1 MKKKILVVT
10 ERRADYS
17 KFRPILKEI
26 SKSKKLEYVLIVTG
40 SHLLKEYGMT
50 INNIKKDGF
59 KISSK
64 FYMYEKNRIDSGV
77 GMLKSLGNCIIKLS
91 TILEKEKPDIIL
103 AGFDI
108 GANLAAAIAGAHM
121 NIIVAHVEGGDV
133 TGTIDE
139 SIRHAITKFSHIH
152 FTSNK
157 EASKRI
163 IKMGE
168 KPKYVFTVGSPV
180 IDSIITTTHIPDKK
194 LSQKFRLNFSKPF
207 VLILQHTVT
216 SETNKIDKHIKNT
229 LSAIKE
235 ENIQAIIIYGNAD
248 AGSQKISRIIKN
260 SKINQVVTI
269 NFDDYINL
277 LKRSLA
283 LVGNSSSGIIETP
296 FLHIPTIN
304 IGTRQQGRLK
314 AKNILDVKYDKNE
327 IKKAL
332 KKLQFD
338 KKFLKK
344 VENCKSLHGNGNA
357 SKKIIKILEDID
369 LTSIPTQKMITY

>member
-1 MKKKILVVT
+1 M
-10 ERRADYS
+10 
-17 KFRPILKEI
+17 
-26 SKSKKLEYVLIVTG
+26 
-40 SHLLKEYGMT
+40 
-50 INNIKKDGF
+50 
-59 KISSK
+59 
-64 FYMYEKNRIDSGV
+64 
-77 GMLKSLGNCIIKLS
+77 
-91 TILEKEKPDIIL
+91 
-103 AGFDI
+103 
-108 GANLAAAIAGAHM
+108 
-121 NIIVAHVEGGDV
+121 
-133 TGTIDE
+133 
-139 SIRHAITKFSHIH
+139 
-152 FTSNK
+152 
-157 EASKRI
+157 
-163 IKMGE
+163 
-168 KPKYVFTVGSPV
+168 
-180 IDSIITTTHIPDKK
+180 
-194 LSQKFRLNFSKPF
+194 
-207 VLILQHTVT
+207 
-216 SETNKIDKHIKNT
+216 
-229 LSAIKE
+229 
-235 ENIQAIIIYGNAD
+235 
-248 AGSQKISRIIKN
+248 
-260 SKINQVVTI
+260 VTI